1 MTIQFKTDIR
11 TIDTTMLLLMPRDES
26 AKLPSRGQVMVR
38 GTINEKSFTSP
49 LEPDGQGS
57 HWLKIDDSMKKT
69 MGLSGADKVVVT
81 MEVIKEWPEP
91 VLPTDLATSI
101 DKNPNVK
108 QLWDDITP
116 MARWDW
122 LRWINSTKVPA
133 TRAHRI
139 EVAFSK
145 LQKGSRRP
153 CCFNRTM
160 CTDPDVSK
168 SGVLLAPTSVS

>member
-1 MTIQFKTDIR
+1 MIKFQTAIENIG
-11 TIDTTMLLLMPRDES
+11 DTRLIIVPREES

-38 GTINEKSFTSP
+38 GTMNDVPFVLP
-49 LEPDGQGS
+49 LEPDGKGS
-57 HWLKIDDSMKKT
+57 HWLKLEQDMLAALKLHEGD
-69 MGLSGADKVVVT
+69 VVT
-81 MEVIKEWPEP
+81 IQMESTKDWPEP
-91 VLPTDLATSI
+91 RVPDDL
-101 DKNPNVK
+101 KNALK
-108 QLWDDITP
+108 QAPEVQPLWEDITP

-122 LRWINSTKVPA
+122 LRWINSTKVEA
-133 TRAHRI
+133 TRKHRI

-168 SGVLLAPTSVS
+168 SGVLLEPAVAK